1 MSRHSSPSPL
11 LLLLMANAVLA
22 FGDNQTTTTNEDQLT
37 EKNNRRIFNTI
48 MKRSKQI
55 PPHRQPTSN
64 HMSHLLGYSGF
75 ANSTHITRGN
85 KTCLRIHCV
94 ENHYVRSC
102 DFDGGNDTCVRCAQG
117 TFLADNTSSQQFNHE
132 CVTYPECFPDATRS
146 LYPNYCAGQHLMYCK
161 CDVTRNFC
169 GHDPCKCTYG
179 NCPYSAPV
187 LRVNCGCD
195 RRSTTSTPTTTT
207 TTKITTT
214 TEEMSSIKST
224 KMPNVSSTPVH
235 SSPQTTM
242 EQTSLTT
249 TRQTTIKP
257 GGDEEDTGRN
267 YCRHCYSDIG
277 VCWFLCWCWRCFRDS
292 V

>member
-1 MSRHSSPSPL
+1 
-11 LLLLMANAVLA
+11 MANAVLA

-161 CDVTRNFC
+161 CDSISSRPILANRLSSVTVSAVCSLIDFINVYEKGKYMRIDMQPEACILTIVLTLNDVDTDNNDDDENYNYNRRNVF
-169 GHDPCKCTYG
+169 
-179 NCPYSAPV
+179 N
-187 LRVNCGCD
+187 
-195 RRSTTSTPTTTT
+195 
-207 TTKITTT
+207 
-214 TEEMSSIKST
+214 
-224 KMPNVSSTPVH
+224 
-235 SSPQTTM
+235 
-242 EQTSLTT
+242 
-249 TRQTTIKP
+249 
-257 GGDEEDTGRN
+257 
-267 YCRHCYSDIG
+267 
-277 VCWFLCWCWRCFRDS
+277 
-292 V
+292 